1 MPIKTLIYENTSE
14 ALNGRKISSYPALE
28 MTNIPPLKM
37 RKAKYKCAWQKN
49 PLLRIANEV
58 L

>member
-1 MPIKTLIYENTSE
+1 M
-14 ALNGRKISSYPALE
+14 ARKISSYPALE
-28 MTNIPPLKM
+28 MTNMPPLKM